1 MSTRFMTSA
10 EIREAFLRYFE
21 SQGHTRVA
29 SSSLVPANDP
39 TLLFTNAGMNQF
51 KDCFL
56 GLEKRDYVR
65 AVSSQKCV
73 RAGGKHNDLDNVGY
87 TARHHTFFEM
97 LGNFSFGDYF
107 KQNALKFAWEFLT
120 SEQWLGLPKDR
131 LYVTVYHTDDE
142 AFDIWNKEIGL
153 DADRIIRIG
162 DNKGGQYASDNFWAM
177 GDTGPCGPCSEI
189 FYDHG
194 DHIWGGL
201 PGSPE
206 EDGDRF
212 IEIWNNVFMQFNRTA
227 DGVMHPL
234 PAPSVDTGMG
244 LERISAVLQ
253 HVNSNYEIDLFQHLL
268 KAAAEIIGLDTTAIE
283 AEAKAQNKP
292 VEYPASLKVI
302 ADHARSCSF
311 LIADGV
317 NPSNEG
323 RGYVLRRIIR
333 RAVRHGNKLGATG
346 SFFYKM
352 LQPLIEVMGDAYPEL
367 AAQQARIEAQL
378 LKEEE
383 QFAKTLE
390 QGLKLLEGE
399 LAQLKGNVIPG
410 ETVFKLYDTYG
421 FPADLTADIARER
434 DLTIDEAGFEVEM
447 AAQRQRARDAGKF
460 AVDYNSIVKVEGET
474 QFDGYDATQGQGQIV
489 AIYKDG
495 VQVDEINEGDEA
507 LIVLNQTPFYAE
519 SGGQIGDT
527 GIFKNDTGI
536 FEVQDTKKSGG
547 AFVHQ
552 GIVTMGSLK
561 ATQNVEA
568 TVKADIRA
576 ATARNHS
583 ATHLLHA
590 ALRQILGEHVQ
601 QKGSLVASDV
611 LRFDFANDQ
620 PVSFEQ
626 LQQIERLVNAE
637 VIANTAVTTELL
649 DIDTAKA
656 KGAMML
662 FGEKYGEEVRVLSMG
677 SVIEEKNFSIELC
690 GGIHVKRT
698 GDIGL
703 FKITSE
709 GGVAAGVRRIEAVTG
724 TKAVEVV
731 QKAETDIQT
740 INGLLK
746 AQKDQT
752 VEKVEAIVE
761 TASSLQKQ
769 IEQLN
774 QKLASFQAADLLD
787 QVKEIA
793 GRQTLITTVQGLDA
807 KSLRNLH
814 DSVKSKLEDAVIILA
829 GVDGD
834 KVSLIASVAKQY
846 AATLKAGD
854 IIKHLAQELGGKGG
868 GKPDLAQGGAPLN
881 EKFDQVMA
889 ALPAWLE
896 Q

>member
-1 MSTRFMTSA
+1 MTSA

-107 KQNALKFAWEFLT
+107 KENALKFAWEFLT

-142 AFDIWNKEIGL
+142 AFDIWNKEIGI
-153 DADRIIRIG
+153 DAERIIRIG
-162 DNKGGQYASDNFWAM
+162 DNKGGKYASDNFWAM

-227 DGVMHPL
+227 DGIMHPL

-352 LQPLIEVMGDAYPEL
+352 LQPLIEVMGEAYPEL

-399 LAQLKGNVIPG
+399 LAQLKGNVIAG

-421 FPADLTADIARER
+421 FPTDLTADIARER

-583 ATHLLHA
+583 ATHILHA

-601 QKGSLVASDV
+601 QKGSLVASDI

-637 VIANTAVTTELL
+637 VIANTAVSTELL
-649 DIDTAKA
+649 DIESAKA

-724 TKAVEVV
+724 IKALEVV
-731 QKAETDIQT
+731 QKAEADIQT
-740 INGLLK
+740 INALLK

-752 VEKVEAIVE
+752 VEKVESIVE

-793 GRQTLITTVQGLDA
+793 CRQTLITSVKGLDA

-881 EKFDQVMA
+881 EKFDQVIA

>member
-1 MSTRFMTSA
+1 MTSA

-421 FPADLTADIARER
+421 FPTDLTADIARER

-561 ATQNVEA
+561 AAQNVEA

-724 TKAVEVV
+724 TKALEVV

-868 GKPDLAQGGAPLN
+868 GKSDLAQGGAPLN